1 VVQRYEGLSV
11 KLDFRKANCYI
22 VVVFRLVV
30 FRPFI
35 SEVVVAKVKSSD
47 EDGIRCTFSSL
58 DPKHL
63 LTRRPVTMGFFD
75 DIYIPAAYLPQP
87 SALFVVIPLF

>member
-1 VVQRYEGLSV
+1 VVQRYEGLSA
-11 KLDFRKANCYI
+11 KLHFWKANCSV

-47 EDGIRCTFSSL
+47 EDGIRRTFPFL
-58 DPKHL
+58 DSKHL

-75 DIYIPAAYLPQP
+75 DIYIPTAYLPQP
-87 SALFVVIPLF
+87 SALFVLIPPF